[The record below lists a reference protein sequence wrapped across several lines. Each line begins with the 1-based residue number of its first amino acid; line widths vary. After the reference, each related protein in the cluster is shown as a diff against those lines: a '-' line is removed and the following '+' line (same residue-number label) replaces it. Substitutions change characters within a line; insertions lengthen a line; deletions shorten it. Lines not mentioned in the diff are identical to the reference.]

1 MYRDGLLNLLHRK
14 NAKYSHINRENEE
27 NVDNRLPKWFQ
38 AARYFVFISGA
49 GDKELKWGG

>member
-38 AARYFVFISGA
+38 TARYFVFISGA
-49 GDKELKWGG
+49 DGKELK